1 MKQPGWE
8 LFMFCAHDKNVRE
21 WEFFFES
28 HFSEKKCI
36 IRKISIRMATGAVNV
51 YLKPEPKVDKLFKKK
66 RKGMI
71 S

>member
-21 WEFFFES
+21 SEFFFES